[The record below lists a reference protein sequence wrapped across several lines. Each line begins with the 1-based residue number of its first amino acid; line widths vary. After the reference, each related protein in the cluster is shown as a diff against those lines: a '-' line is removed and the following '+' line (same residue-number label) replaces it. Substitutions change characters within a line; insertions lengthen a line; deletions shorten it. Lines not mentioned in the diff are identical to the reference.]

1 MMKSKITFEA
11 KKTGYRISSINYKI
25 YRFVNKQF
33 KMDLTWNEFERTD
46 MRVGTIIEV
55 NDFPEARKPAFQL
68 TIDFGSEIGIR
79 KSSAQITKRYQKED
93 LVNRQIVAVVNF
105 PKKQIGK
112 FMSECLV
119 LGAVGEEGDVIL
131 LAPDFKIPNGLRIG

>member
-1 MMKSKITFEA
+1 
-11 KKTGYRISSINYKI
+11 
-25 YRFVNKQF
+25 
-33 KMDLTWNEFERTD
+33 MDLSWNEFERTD
-46 MRVGTIIEV
+46 MRVGTIIEI
-55 NDFPEARKPAFQL
+55 NDFPEARKPAYQL
-68 TIDFGSEIGIR
+68 TIDFGAEIGIR

-93 LVNRQIVAVVNF
+93 LINRQIVAVVNF

-131 LAPDFKIPNGLRIG
+131 LAPDFKIENGLRIG

>member
-1 MMKSKITFEA
+1 
-11 KKTGYRISSINYKI
+11 
-25 YRFVNKQF
+25 
-33 KMDLTWNEFERTD
+33 

-55 NDFPEARKPAFQL
+55 NDFPEARKPAYQL
-68 TIDFGSEIGIR
+68 TIDFGTEIGIR
-79 KSSAQITKRYQKED
+79 KSSAQITKRYAKEA

-119 LGAVGEEGDVIL
+119 LGSVGTDNDIVL
-131 LAPDFKIPNGLRIG
+131 LAPDFKVQNGLRIG